1 MISEVLRRGFMYY
14 DWNVSA
20 GDAMNGVT
28 TQDIVNNVLNGVRL
42 CWGPAIVLM
51 HDNGNPVLS
60 AALEIVVASLKN
72 EGYTFKKLD
81 SSIKPPMFVYPD

>member
-1 MISEVLRRGFMYY
+1 
-14 DWNVSA
+14 
-20 GDAMNGVT
+20 MNGVT